1 QIRSALE
8 LWSKK
13 NSPNKYKTLLD
24 IVLNS
29 SVCKDTEHNSCWRKL
44 SGDQGVNTGSAAV
57 DDQHIKDTNCERS
70 QNPDDA
76 FREMIQSV
84 SVMIGN
90 TGAFYLFQTYTD
102 DCDQNEVKEIDD
114 RLQKGEIDGE
124 ILVKYLIESELL
136 SDKTEFLE
144 TFRIRLTESNL
155 YRARN
160 KMDEY
165 IPEQQNKENNDD
177 GFMDQNSS
185 VPKDENVQ

>member
-44 SGDQGVNTGSAAV
+44 SGDQGVNTGSAV
-57 DDQHIKDTNCERS
+57 DDQHIKDTNCE
-70 QNPDDA
+70 
-76 FREMIQSV
+76 
-84 SVMIGN
+84 
-90 TGAFYLFQTYTD
+90 
-102 DCDQNEVKEIDD
+102 
-114 RLQKGEIDGE
+114 
-124 ILVKYLIESELL
+124 
-136 SDKTEFLE
+136 
-144 TFRIRLTESNL
+144 RLTESNL

-165 IPEQQNKENNDD
+165 IPEQQNKENDDD